1 MKKVLAFV
9 LSLAMVFAL
18 VACGNN
24 SGTNSTNGGNTTNG
38 ANSGDGGATNV
49 SDLNVG
55 VFYYTYSD
63 VYITSV
69 RSALDAQLTNLGVK
83 FTDYDGNNTQ
93 STQLDSVNTAITN
106 GANLLIV
113 NIVET
118 SSDDAANNV
127 IEAAKAADI
136 PVIFFNREVSNDVVN
151 SYEKCAFVGTDA
163 AEAGHL
169 QGEMIAEYLTE
180 NYDTVDLNGDGRIS
194 YVMFKGQDGNN
205 EAEFRTQYSVEDAN
219 KLLAEAGHGSAD
231 EPALTYYA
239 GDDSATKYLVD
250 PNGSWSSAA
259 ATNYMDTILAE
270 YSEANGNMVELVI
283 ANNDD
288 MAMGAITSL
297 QAAGYNMGDGNS
309 TTIPVFGVDAV
320 ENAKTAISAGTMTG
334 TVMQDAEGM
343 AQSIATL
350 VTNFQNDGDLM
361 SNTGDMIVDADVAKI
376 RVPYA
381 AYFGE

>member
-1 MKKVLAFV
+1 MMKKILALVLALV
-9 LSLAMVFAL
+9 MSLSL
-18 VACGNN
+18 VACGD
-24 SGTNSTNGGNTTNG
+24 SGSDAATDDG
-38 ANSGDGGATNV
+38 AAGDTAAA
-49 SDLNVG
+49 SDLKVG

-69 RSALDAQLTNLGVK
+69 RTALDAQLTNLGI
-83 FTDYDGNNTQ
+83 TYQDYDGNNTQ
-93 STQLDSVNTAITN
+93 PNQLDQVNTAIAD
-106 GANLLIV
+106 GYNLLIV

-118 SSDDAANNV
+118 SSPDAAQNV
-127 IEAAKAADI
+127 VDAAKAADI
-136 PVIFFNREVSNDVVN
+136 PVIFFNREVSDEVVN

-169 QGEMIAEYLTE
+169 QGQMIAEFLTE
-180 NYDTVDLNGDGRIS
+180 NYDAVDLNGDGKIS

-205 EAEFRTQYSVEDAN
+205 EAEYRTQYSVEDAN
-219 KLLAEAGHGSAD
+219 ALLAEAGHGSAED
-231 EPALTYYA
+231 PALTYYA
-239 GDDSATKYLVD
+239 GNDAATKYLVD

-270 YSEANGNMVELVI
+270 YSESNGNMVEMVI

-288 MAMGAITSL
+288 MALGAISSL
-297 QAAGYNMGDGNS
+297 QTAGYNLGDGES
-309 TTIPVFGVDAV
+309 KVIPVFGVDAV
-320 ENAKTAISAGTMTG
+320 DNAKAAISAGTMTG

-350 VTNFQNDGDLM
+350 VSNFDADGDLM
-361 SNTGDMIVDADVAKI
+361 SNTGDMIVDEGVAKI